1 MAKIMLSLRHKP
13 EEYDVTIRIYNDEGI
28 LVEEKKYESIKQ
40 VVIRARETRI
50 SRQIAPSP
58 IVLVVD
64 LDEPQVELQGEN
76 ILVIGGR
83 ACQ

>member
-1 MAKIMLSLRHKP
+1 MLSLRHKP
-13 EEYDVTIRIYNDEGI
+13 EEYNVTIRIYNDEGMLI
-28 LVEEKKYESIKQ
+28 EEKKYESIKQ

-58 IVLVVD
+58 IILVVD
-64 LDEPQVELQGEN
+64 VDEPRIELQGEN